1 MREQI
6 DGLDDLLIDTLA
18 QRMNIIRDIGKIKKE
33 KNISAFQIKRWNEV
47 LNKRLELSEKY
58 GLDTSFIKKVLELIH
73 KEALR
78 IQTEIPDPLEQTDG
92 NP

>member
-1 MREQI
+1 MRI
-6 DGLDDLLIDTLA
+6 T
-18 QRMNIIRDIGKIKKE
+18 
-33 KNISAFQIKRWNEV
+33 V

-78 IQTEIPDPLEQTDG
+78 IQTEIPDPSK
-92 NP
+92 